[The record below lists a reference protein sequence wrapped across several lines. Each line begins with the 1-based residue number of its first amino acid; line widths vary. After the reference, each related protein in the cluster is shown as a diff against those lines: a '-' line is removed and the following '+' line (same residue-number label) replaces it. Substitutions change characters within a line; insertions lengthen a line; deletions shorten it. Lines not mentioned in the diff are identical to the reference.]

1 MSSKDSYVAYSVP
14 DQFRSLAKNLS
25 KLYKTRDFTLTLIGQ
40 HEAELRR
47 LGKVLEQSD
56 QLEGLLQEG
65 GNK

>member
-1 MSSKDSYVAYSVP
+1 MGSRVSYTVP

-47 LGKVLEQSD
+47 LGKLLEQSD
-56 QLEGLLQEG
+56 QLESLLNTTGE
-65 GNK
+65 N